1 MGDIIQWILLALAV
15 MFGGGF
21 LFEKS
26 RANRAVKKAAE
37 QTKRADRAERQVH
50 LEQEASK
57 IKNELAQKSKASQQE
72 KDAAVQAVD
81 AVDKEVE
88 LSDEIKKLAADQSAR
103 AHARADRMRDDQAD

>member
-1 MGDIIQWILLALAV
+1 VGDIIQWALLILAAI
-15 MFGGGF
+15 FGGGF
-21 LFEKS
+21 LFEK
-26 RANRAVKKAAE
+26 AKAKKAEKKAAE
-37 QTKRADRAERQVH
+37 QTRRADRAERQVH

-72 KDAAVQAVD
+72 KDVAVQAVD

-103 AHARADRMRDDQAD
+103 ARARAERLRDDQAD